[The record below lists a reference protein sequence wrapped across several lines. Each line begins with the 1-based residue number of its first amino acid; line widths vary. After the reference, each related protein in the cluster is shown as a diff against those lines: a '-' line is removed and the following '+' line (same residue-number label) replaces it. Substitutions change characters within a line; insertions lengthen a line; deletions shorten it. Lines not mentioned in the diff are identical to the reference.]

1 MKLEEKI
8 GVFVVEDEP
17 VVLAGYVAILKDA
30 GYEIIGTSSN
40 GAEAIEEIIRL
51 KDKIGVVI
59 VDINIPAVDGISVV
73 ERINSVKMIPC
84 IVVTGYR
91 DENLI
96 ARAKKERVFSYLQ
109 KPVDRFDLISAIS
122 ISQKRFNEYKS
133 VQDDADTAKNAL
145 KDRKLIEKAKGILM
159 EELGISESKA
169 MVLMQKKSRDKNKKL
184 VEIAK
189 QIIGVAQSM
198 DL

>member
-1 MKLEEKI
+1 MHCC
-8 GVFVVEDEP
+8 D
-17 VVLAGYVAILKDA
+17 
-30 GYEIIGTSSN
+30 
-40 GAEAIEEIIRL
+40 
-51 KDKIGVVI
+51 
-59 VDINIPAVDGISVV
+59 
-73 ERINSVKMIPC
+73 
-84 IVVTGYR
+84 GYR

-96 ARAKKERVFSYLQ
+96 ARAKTERVFSYLQ

-169 MVLMQKKSRDKNKKL
+169 MTLMQKKSRDKNKKL